1 MADALS
7 RRDEEPTLNAISVA
21 EPTWIK
27 EIQESYNDDLKFPR
41 DHILRGEK
49 YSLWTVKNGPILY
62 KGRIF
67 LNKESPVLNQALQE
81 GHSTSTVGHV
91 GMIP

>member
-27 EIQESYNDDLKFPR
+27 EIQESYNDDLKCLR

-49 YSLWTVKNGPILY
+49 DSLWKIRNGLILY
-62 KGRIF
+62 KG
-67 LNKESPVLNQALQE
+67 
-81 GHSTSTVGHV
+81 
-91 GMIP
+91 